1 MIKMFIGDEEVVCN
15 KEITITEEMLS
26 TSSTIL
32 DNCYPKSWEQT
43 KDYTSNYYYPE
54 DYSKC
59 VIEDI
64 AFNVDDIQILGK
76 CEQNGT
82 PTPTNPVPIITYTG
96 NIIYNILGKDYNLNL
111 GDIELCKIEE
121 YQDRIYKNNGKW
133 YLDKKTKKIILNGSE
148 IWQVNV
154 EGFTIPSAHWNSLTN
169 NNCIDKSPLLS
180 NYYKNYIT
188 WSDLSQQSYGI
199 GIIYS
204 VKNLYIRNTNIS
216 TIADFKSWLSNN
228 PVEVYYILET
238 PVTTEIT
245 DESLIYQLENLGRKK
260 LFAGVVK
267 NTGDISLNPRNPH
280 FCSLQILDFKT
291 FLSEGE
297 TLDFVIANKTVKQ
310 AINMVIETVKDYGFV
325 LGNLNIFGK
334 DDIIGAYSTQNKSAY
349 DVFQYLADI
358 TQSKWN
364 TRVIDENTIA
374 IDFYD
379 PTLMPRADNLK
390 YTIDYFEKNKIKD
403 INFNYGTRDYR
414 NKQVMLSDKV
424 YASIDYDE
432 TIIADG
438 YAKTFTTQ
446 QKIGIIKQIKVNG
459 IETTFATN
467 TDKEL
472 GIEAEFYYT
481 PDDTTIESTNLI
493 GSGIIIEIIY
503 VPLVQGRQIVYN
515 YDEVER
521 IRENTKRKG
530 VIARY
535 ENRNDVQSSDEL
547 NKVGQAYLRYK
558 GSAEI
563 NLNVLTYNK
572 DLYKVGQIVYFE
584 APLPELSTDYMVKSK
599 ETQIISPGD
608 FSEVFY
614 TYKLVSNFNSENA
627 INYFDNQRNKMVGNI
642 GQGEYIT
649 RNVDIEN
656 ASLIYFDNLGFSEIH
671 TNILDCELEA
681 PFIL

>member
-111 GDIELCKIEE
+111 GDIELCKIGE

-154 EGFTIPSAHWNSLTN
+154 EGFTIPSAYWNSLTN

-260 LFAGVVK
+260 LFVGVVK

-280 FCSLQILDFKT
+280 FCSLQIIDFKT

-297 TLDFVIANKTVKQ
+297 TLDFVIANKTVEQ

-390 YTIDYFEKNKIKD
+390 YTIDYFEENKIKD

-572 DLYKVGQIVYFE
+572 DLYKVGQIVHFE

-649 RNVDIEN
+649 RNIDIEN